1 MIALE
6 KQLIPNRSL
15 YQSIRLVCYAALLL
29 AIFVTP
35 QRVRAHGGVIIDSG
49 FSSHFEWLAS
59 INPYPV
65 TTGEAT
71 ITLLVYNITNY
82 EPVNDLQVTLYVMGP
97 DEFPPGDGVKLAIDP
112 AIYPGDYSAN
122 IPLERTGEWQFR
134 FVVEGG
140 DRSFEVTVP
149 VKVAAASV
157 AQPIQDD
164 ATSDPAATAT
174 VFAQN
179 IEIARQQN
187 SPLSAPVS
195 PLSSNNPVENTTTV
209 MDILSSANFLG
220 IAWWLWGV
228 VAVIPIIMGWFLLRS
243 PGQTAINEVDDE
255 LDAIGDNRSAN
266 DNQSR
271 ADAAWKESDG

>member
-1 MIALE
+1 M
-6 KQLIPNRSL
+6 KPNRSL
-15 YQSIRLVCYAALLL
+15 YRSIRLICYAALLL
-29 AIFVTP
+29 ATFVMQ

-71 ITLLVYNITNY
+71 ITLLVYNIINY
-82 EPVNDLQVTLYVMGP
+82 EPVNDLQVTLYMMGP
-97 DEFPPGDGVKLAIDP
+97 DAVPPGDGVKLAIDP

-122 IPLERTGEWQFR
+122 IPLERAGEWQFR

-149 VKVAAASV
+149 VKVAAASI
-157 AQPIQDD
+157 AQPTEVD
-164 ATSDPAATAT
+164 ATLDPAATAT

-179 IEIARQQN
+179 VQLARQQN
-187 SPLSAPVS
+187 SPLPALVS
-195 PLSSNNPVENTTTV
+195 PLAQNNSAESAEDTIKTV
-209 MDILSSANFLG
+209 TSGRMLG

-228 VAVIPIIMGWFLLRS
+228 IAIIPIMMGWLLLRS
-243 PGQTAINEVDDE
+243 PRDTGSDEYNAEIGQERVADD
-255 LDAIGDNRSAN
+255 DN
-266 DNQSR
+266 DQPL
-271 ADAAWKESDG
+271 ADAQEKVSGE

>member
-1 MIALE
+1 M
-6 KQLIPNRSL
+6 PYRSL
-15 YQSIRLVCYAALLL
+15 HQSIRVVFYATLLL
-29 AIFVTP
+29 VTFVTP

-65 TTGEAT
+65 TTGEAI

-82 EPVNDLQVTLYVMGP
+82 EPVNDLQVTLYMMGP
-97 DEFPPGDGVKLAIDP
+97 DVVPPGDGVKLAIDP

-122 IPLERTGEWQFR
+122 IPLERAGEWQFR

-149 VKVAAASV
+149 VKVTAASV
-157 AQPIQDD
+157 AQPPEYD

-179 IEIARQQN
+179 VRLARQQN
-187 SPLSAPVS
+187 SPLTALVS
-195 PLSSNNPVENTTTV
+195 PLAQNNSAGSTGGMINTFTSGR
-209 MDILSSANFLG
+209 LLG

-228 VAVIPIIMGWFLLRS
+228 IAIIPIMMGWLMLRS
-243 PGQTAINEVDDE
+243 PKDTGSDQHNAE
-255 LDAIGDNRSAN
+255 IG
-266 DNQSR
+266 
-271 ADAAWKESDG
+271 KESAADDDNDQPLVDALGKVSEE